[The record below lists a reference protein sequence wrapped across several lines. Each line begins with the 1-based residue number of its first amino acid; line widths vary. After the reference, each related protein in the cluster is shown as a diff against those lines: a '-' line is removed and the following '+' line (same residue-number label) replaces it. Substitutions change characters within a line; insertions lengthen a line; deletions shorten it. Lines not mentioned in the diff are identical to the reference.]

1 MLSTLILVLMSFC
14 EMFPKAVFDTPGVEW
29 ESNGSRMGVE
39 WESNGS
45 KVVKDADHLSALMR
59 SNSTSDLRLYPC
71 VLAYLYMCHAAIRT
85 DSSTYPSWEADVT
98 AKGECNSM
106 EHACK

>member
-1 MLSTLILVLMSFC
+1 
-14 EMFPKAVFDTPGVEW
+14 
-29 ESNGSRMGVE
+29 MGVE
-39 WESNGS
+39 GR

-59 SNSTSDLRLYPC
+59 SNSLGDLRFYLY
-71 VLAYLYMCHAAIRT
+71 VLAYLYMCYAAIRT